1 VSDGTERFVLSSVIG
16 RESEI
21 PRRLVHS
28 PRETEV
34 LIGLSRS
41 TIYRLIGA
49 GRLVAI
55 KIGGRT
61 AITRESI
68 ERLCSEGAQ

>member
-1 VSDGTERFVLSSVIG
+1 LSSVIG
-16 RESEI
+16 REPEI
-21 PRRLVHS
+21 PRRLVQS

-34 LIGLSRS
+34 LLGLSHAS
-41 TIYRLIGA
+41 IYRLIGA

-68 ERLCSEGAQ
+68 ERLCAEGAQ